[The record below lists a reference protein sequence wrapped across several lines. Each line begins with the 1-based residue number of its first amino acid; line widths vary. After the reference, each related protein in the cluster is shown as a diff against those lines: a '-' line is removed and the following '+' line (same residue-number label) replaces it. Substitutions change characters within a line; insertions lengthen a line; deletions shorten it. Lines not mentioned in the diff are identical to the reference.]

1 MIHSRLKSA
10 AMLSKFGVDWVT
22 CIGLYKLA
30 QNRAKRSGSHATVF
44 GIIIAKLVI
53 DGGWDGKL
61 DAILRPF
68 INKSLLHG
76 NEKTKNRDVLK

>member
-1 MIHSRLKSA
+1 MCSNVIKIRSRLGYWALQVGAEPREKIRI
-10 AMLSKFGVDWVT
+10 T
-22 CIGLYKLA
+22 R
-30 QNRAKRSGSHATVF
+30 NR
-44 GIIIAKLVI
+44 IWIAKLVI